1 MANILPRVAGLFMAE
16 GGKVDDRSLAHDN
29 GSKCP
34 NQNLADPARRIWV
47 FTTASLPWMTGTAVN
62 PLLRAAYLTRGREKG
77 KITLGVP
84 WLEQEDQDKV
94 YPSGKRYET
103 KEDQSAYV
111 REWLVKAGLGEES
124 SNLDLL
130 FYPARYHE
138 QFGSIFPMGDLAAQV
153 PDEEADVA
161 VLEEP
166 EHLNFFRAE
175 GVPWLKKFEYVVG
188 IIHTN
193 YQFYARMESH
203 GRVKKPIVRAACA
216 FTVRAHCHRIIKL
229 SDALQGYAKEKE
241 MVENVHGVRPQF
253 FEVGD
258 EALKNGFTAD
268 AYFIGKVLW
277 TKGIDILLALMHNAR
292 TRGADGSKDTS
303 DPDATPA
310 AIVADAPAAAAALD
324 EPASSSPP
332 PPPPS
337 TEEAPTAAEEGGGGE
352 DAKPFPIV
360 LYGNGSDLD
369 EVKAKV
375 DEMDLPVTFH
385 DAIDHA
391 ELGKYKVFV
400 NPSQSEV
407 LCTTIAEA
415 LAMGKWVVCARHP
428 SNEFFFSNFDTC
440 LSFSDEDEFL
450 SCMKKALAEDP
461 PALSEETRH
470 KLSWA
475 AATDRFLAAASRPEV
490 PGRNS
495 ASKSARGLARLDK
508 LLASLHGQ
516 TMKGKGGDLLRQA
529 LGGGPVAKQNKFA
542 RENASATASPSS
554 STQSSPKGD
563 VKVLAEQGQEEDVAG
578 EKAAKE
584 GNVGTV
590 EPEGGK
596 VSS

>member
-16 GGKVDDRSLAHDN
+16 GGKVDDDSLAKDT

-62 PLLRAAYLTRGREKG
+62 PLLRAAYLTRGRDKG

-94 YPSGKRYET
+94 YPRGKRYET
-103 KEDQSAYV
+103 KEDQAAYV
-111 REWLVKAGLGEES
+111 REWL
-124 SNLDLL
+124 
-130 FYPARYHE
+130 
-138 QFGSIFPMGDLAAQV
+138 V

-193 YQFYARMESH
+193 YQFYARTEKH

-258 EALKNGFTAD
+258 QAIKNGFTAD

-292 TRGADGSKDTS
+292 ISDESKIEPASDTDDTVPPGAV
-303 DPDATPA
+303 
-310 AIVADAPAAAAALD
+310 VADAQAAAAKPD
-324 EPASSSPP
+324 EEASTSPP
-332 PPPPS
+332 PPPPPS
-337 TEEAPTAAEEGGGGE
+337 AGEGAGNAGGTGVEAGVVVGG
-352 DAKPFPIV
+352 DPKPFPIV

-375 DEMDLPVTFH
+375 EEMDLPVTFH

-428 SNEFFFSNFDTC
+428 SNEFFFTNFETC
-440 LSFSDEDEFL
+440 LSFGDEDEFL
-450 SCMKKALAEDP
+450 SRMKKALAEDP

-508 LLASLHGQ
+508 LLAALHQ
-516 TMKGKGGDLLRQA
+516 QSMRGKGGDLLRHA
-529 LGGGPVAKQNKFA
+529 LGGGPVANQTKFT
-542 RENASATASPSS
+542 RENASPSASAPS
-554 STQSSPKGD
+554 STQSSPKGG
-563 VKVLAEQGQEEDVAG
+563 VKRLAETPEEEEVG
-578 EKAAKE
+578 EASRAEE
-584 GNVGTV
+584 GTGVNG
-590 EPEGGK
+590 EGGADTAEDGPGK
-596 VSS
+596 A